1 MRRQVAPVNID
12 FPLRIGARVPGYL
25 TTYDLPDE
33 IYDYAP
39 GYEGYRFFVTNDDV
53 VIVDP
58 ETMEVIAVLEN

>member
-25 TTYDLPDE
+25 TMYDLPDE

-58 ETMEVIAVLEN
+58 ETMEVVAVLEN